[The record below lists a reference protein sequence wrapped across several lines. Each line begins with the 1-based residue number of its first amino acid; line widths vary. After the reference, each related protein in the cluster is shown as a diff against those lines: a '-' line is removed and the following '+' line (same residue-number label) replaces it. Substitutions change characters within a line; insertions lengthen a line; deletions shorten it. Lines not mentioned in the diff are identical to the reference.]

1 MLGVFRH
8 GEEMPVDPGPALGLV
23 FSTLASAQ
31 GLPTASPEDVG
42 LSSSI
47 AD

>member
-1 MLGVFRH
+1 MKRSLTLVSLLGWI
-8 GEEMPVDPGPALGLV
+8 L